1 MLVVSIN
8 LLPIAFGLA
17 NRQSYSYRI
26 RQGITNFTICFSS
39 FLYFYKLEPVLTV
52 PITGYCA
59 GAGLDPDWDDGR
71 LDGHPGAPGRLQAP
85 VDRRRGPGAHPQRE
99 HRRGHGQRERLP
111 GLRE

>member
-1 MLVVSIN
+1 M
-8 LLPIAFGLA
+8 
-17 NRQSYSYRI
+17 
-26 RQGITNFTICFSS
+26 
-39 FLYFYKLEPVLTV
+39 

-111 GLRE
+111 GLREREQLGTFQSAATMHVVKSF